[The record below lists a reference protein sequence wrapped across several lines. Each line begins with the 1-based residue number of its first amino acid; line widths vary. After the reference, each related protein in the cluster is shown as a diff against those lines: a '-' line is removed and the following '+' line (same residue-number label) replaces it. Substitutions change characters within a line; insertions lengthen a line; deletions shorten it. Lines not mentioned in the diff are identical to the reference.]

1 MDKSIIIF
9 DMDGTILNTL
19 EDLTDSCNYILA
31 KHEYPLRSLEE
42 IRSFVGNGIPKLIE
56 RAFPSNTEQALLK
69 TATKEFIDY
78 YEEHSFIKTKPY
90 DGIIEL
96 LKKLKEHGFMI
107 AVNTNKVEPAAI
119 DLCNKIFPN
128 LFDIISGSKDS
139 LPPKPAPDGI
149 YEILNKA
156 NINKENAIFIG
167 DSDVDLQT
175 GFNAGLEVIGVSWVF
190 KGIEFL
196 KEKGA
201 KHIAQ
206 NTQELYENILKITNY
221 DL

>member
-1 MDKSIIIF
+1 MSNKLVIF
-9 DMDGTILNTL
+9 DLDGTLLNTIGDLAHCCNHMLSLRGL
-19 EDLTDSCNYILA
+19 ETHSYEQYC
-31 KHEYPLRSLEE
+31 
-42 IRSFVGNGIPKLIE
+42 SFVGNGIPKLIE

-128 LFDIISGSKDS
+128 LF
-139 LPPKPAPDGI
+139 
-149 YEILNKA
+149 E
-156 NINKENAIFIG
+156 
-167 DSDVDLQT
+167 
-175 GFNAGLEVIGVSWVF
+175 
-190 KGIEFL
+190 
-196 KEKGA
+196 
-201 KHIAQ
+201 
-206 NTQELYENILKITNY
+206 
-221 DL
+221 